1 MRSSA
6 ISGNPTASTS
16 ASAQGC
22 TVKSTNGRDLFFV
35 AGAQTEIM
43 TEKNIQGAPAIVVEV
58 LSKSLP
64 RFRLLITSC

>member
-1 MRSSA
+1 MDGICSLSPALR
-6 ISGNPTASTS
+6 
-16 ASAQGC
+16 
-22 TVKSTNGRDLFFV
+22 
-35 AGAQTEIM
+35 IM